1 VLQTIEETSKN
12 ARTVFIA
19 IIAACVYSWVAIAT
33 APDAGL
39 IANAESITLP
49 IIGAEISVF
58 GFFMVSPLILL
69 RMFVYFHLYLQR
81 LWEDFSHL
89 PAIFPDGKRLDQKTY
104 PWLLNGLVR
113 RHFEKLRGGR
123 TLTAHMEEIVTIL
136 VSWYMVPF
144 TLFIFWF
151 AYLRSQH
158 VEGLISIGAL
168 LVASMMLANGFY
180 RRAKQT
186 LRTTE
191 ENPFSWMKSLK
202 STGMYKR
209 MFYFCIATGLI
220 SYISINNVEVN
231 KTIEATTGYS
241 RALHLSAANL
251 EGSNLEGIH
260 LENAKGL
267 TQEMLSKAC
276 GNQSTKLPQG
286 LSIPNCK

>member
-1 VLQTIEETSKN
+1 
-12 ARTVFIA
+12 
-19 IIAACVYSWVAIAT
+19 
-33 APDAGL
+33 
-39 IANAESITLP
+39 
-49 IIGAEISVF
+49 
-58 GFFMVSPLILL
+58 MVSPLILL
-69 RMFVYFHLYLQR
+69 SMFVYFHLYLQR

-191 ENPFSWMKSLK
+191 ENPFSLLVSWVEKDHARILRFALGEFLDVFLGGCPLDALQVVIPYRVPKPKQEIVGRLRVAHCLQYGQGHEMLWARVFLNGCAGGW
-202 STGMYKR
+202 T
-209 MFYFCIATGLI
+209 ATGG
-220 SYISINNVEVN
+220 INPQRVRLGCAGLERF
-231 KTIEATTGYS
+231 AGFAPS
-241 RALHLSAANL
+241 SAAFR
-251 EGSNLEGIH
+251 
-260 LENAKGL
+260 
-267 TQEMLSKAC
+267 C
-276 GNQSTKLPQG
+276 FPFRR
-286 LSIPNCK
+286 PR